1 MKFNAKKFLSRKFI
15 VTLLTDILGV
25 ALLLSDL
32 GGKLGA
38 IMGIVAIVLTSIIYI
53 ISEASVDRKGI
64 TLTNITEEVLK
75 DIEEIKMVD
84 ILAEGEFVE
93 KLKDNNIPWV
103 GSSNQ
108 RVIDVQKTF
117 KAKQII
123 LHT

>member
-1 MKFNAKKFLSRKFI
+1 MKFNARKFFFFFFI

-53 ISEASVDRKGI
+53 ISEATIDSKGV

-75 DIEEIKMVD
+75 DIKEIKPIIETIKKTNED
-84 ILAEGEFVE
+84 TE
-93 KLKDNNIPWV
+93 
-103 GSSNQ
+103 
-108 RVIDVQKTF
+108 DVSK
-117 KAKQII
+117 
-123 LHT
+123 

>member
-15 VTLLTDILGV
+15 VTILTDILGV
-25 ALLLSDL
+25 VLLLSDL

-75 DIEEIKMVD
+75 AIEEIKP
-84 ILAEGEFVE
+84 IIKEIK
-93 KLKDNNIPWV
+93 KLNEDTE
-103 GSSNQ
+103 
-108 RVIDVQKTF
+108 DVNK
-117 KAKQII
+117 
-123 LHT
+123 

>member
-1 MKFNAKKFLSRKFI
+1 MKKMKFNTRKFLSRKFI

-53 ISEASVDRKGI
+53 ISEAAIDSKGV

-75 DIEEIKMVD
+75 DIKEIKPIIETIKKSNED
-84 ILAEGEFVE
+84 IE
-93 KLKDNNIPWV
+93 
-103 GSSNQ
+103 
-108 RVIDVQKTF
+108 DVSK
-117 KAKQII
+117 
-123 LHT
+123 